1 MQALVPDTLWEIGGL
16 AATLYSIGQARQHH
30 VEQLSQ
36 SRKHHEVEI
45 DLAVKQ
51 HKKNLVETKRVYLL
65 ELFTNLE
72 QHFQQLNAD
81 LISSSKEAER
91 DMFDQRN
98 QNFQTIILASSV
110 MFTALSTV
118 IIDGGLPSRTTEGL
132 IVAFALTSALSFAF
146 LFLSMVICMELV
158 MRASSFM
165 YRRARN
171 HTEQLRQAIKDTKLM
186 MEELRNGTR
195 NKDEFR
201 HGNGSVR
208 EDHPVDNN
216 GCDKPGDLSPAVSD
230 PLSTATGEGLAQR
243 GLNSKTPTMS
253 SMASSSVPPH
263 KPRKHRALAELDEE
277 GLDREW
283 RNHETELQKFLA
295 ERERIND
302 ATALLGVDEK
312 YYQNQAPGDDTVSVD
327 RERAVN
333 RKSFQEFWN
342 ESCKFWAEL
351 SILFFYGGTVNLLL
365 AIMIF
370 MWSQFLHAYHSLIG
384 AVIAISLISFTL
396 VLGLCSVIGL
406 RQMKMMEILYHPEEA
421 TRRRI
426 GQSRPTFRQYNS
438 QASWGGLGS
447 RSSSQLPSRVD
458 AAGHSLYR
466 GQSISYLP
474 EFGTAA
480 PYDDDGGGG
489 GEGDD
494 EGDEQSRSVSSS
506 GRSVPLTMTGGEDSE
521 RGAMSPPVGL
531 PSPPPMSRNS
541 SGRGGGILLTKS
553 PSIRRYPSPSQTI
566 RREVS
571 FKHTVDTAGP
581 GDDAADGPAS
591 PYHHTTVPP
600 STPVTHAT
608 AASSRGDN
616 VPSLFRRPSP
626 RTLFPSDT
634 PMTAASTTTSDDR
647 LTRPPRPPPA
657 MMSPTVVATAVPA
670 TPSTTDT
677 SSSRTQPSY
686 SQRSQIP
693 QLDRRTLL
701 GRQSSAPSALY
712 GSPSSSYQGP

>member
-1 MQALVPDTLWEIGGL
+1 M
-16 AATLYSIGQARQHH
+16 
-30 VEQLSQ
+30 EQLSQ
-36 SRKHHEVEI
+36 SRKHHEIEI
-45 DLAVKQ
+45 DLAIKQ
-51 HKKNLVETKRVYLL
+51 HNKNLVETKRVYLL

-201 HGNGSVR
+201 HGEGSVR
-208 EDHPVDNN
+208 NDLPV
-216 GCDKPGDLSPAVSD
+216 GETSGSEKPGDLSPAVSD
-230 PLSTATGEGLAQR
+230 RLSTSTGEGLAHR
-243 GLNSKTPTMS
+243 GLTSKTPTMS
-253 SMASSSVPPH
+253 STTSVPT
-263 KPRKHRALAELDEE
+263 KARKHRALAELDEE

-302 ATALLGVDEK
+302 ATALIGMDDKYPMGGDE
-312 YYQNQAPGDDTVSVD
+312 ATAME
-327 RERAVN
+327 RERAAVN

-396 VLGLCSVIGL
+396 ILGLCSVIGL
-406 RQMKMMEILYHPEEA
+406 RQMKMMEMLYHPEEA
-421 TRRRI
+421 KRRRI
-426 GQSRPTFRQYNS
+426 GQSRLPSSRHPQNS
-438 QASWGGLGS
+438 GSSSTSQGPSFSLLGS
-447 RSSSQLPSRVD
+447 RSTSHVPSRHHGGGEAD
-458 AAGHSLYR
+458 DRYYGRDTSLSGDHEGNDHRGLYR

-474 EFGTAA
+474 EFGVA
-480 PYDDDGGGG
+480 PPDDQYDDGDEYSRSGSSSSRSAPLTTNG
-489 GEGDD
+489 GET
-494 EGDEQSRSVSSS
+494 S
-506 GRSVPLTMTGGEDSE
+506 SE
-521 RGAMSPPVGL
+521 RGAMTPQSPTPSLPPL
-531 PSPPPMSRNS
+531 PSQTRPPSMSRGT
-541 SGRGGGILLTKS
+541 SGRGGILLSKS
-553 PSIRRYPSPSQTI
+553 PSLRRYPSPQEPVL

-571 FKHTVDTAGP
+571 FKQHTSSGERTTGAV
-581 GDDAADGPAS
+581 AATPAS
-591 PYHHTTVPP
+591 PYHTAPP
-600 STPVTHAT
+600 STPVTTQAT
-608 AASSRGDN
+608 ATSSRGDN

-626 RTLFPSDT
+626 RTLFPSET
-634 PMTAASTTTSDDR
+634 PALVASTASDR
-647 LTRPPRPPPA
+647 IPPRAPPA
-657 MMSPTVVATAVPA
+657 MMSPATPTVIATAVPA

-701 GRQSSAPSALY
+701 GRQSSAPSTLY
-712 GSPSSSYQGP
+712 SPSPSYQGP